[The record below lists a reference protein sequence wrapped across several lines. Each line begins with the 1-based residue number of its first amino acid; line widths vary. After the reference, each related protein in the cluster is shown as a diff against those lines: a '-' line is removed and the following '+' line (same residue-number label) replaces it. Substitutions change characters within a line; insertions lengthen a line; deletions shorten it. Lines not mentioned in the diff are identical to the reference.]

1 MNSDIRPDKTSP
13 AYLNKS
19 SSGGLLLG
27 FIYILVFMSILSLG
41 IWQSYESKASKT
53 ILGSVDERLVVIEE
67 QINIADETNNDSLS
81 DISSSIQFLD
91 KEVRKLWD
99 LSNKKNKVNIA
110 KLSKAIS
117 ELEKASK
124 ELNKISQLSLDD
136 IKSNK
141 QAIKSNKK
149 AIKSNELQLIEVSQG
164 SSEMEDIQRTI
175 KSLETQLMLIDDSVQ
190 ALNNYKNQ
198 LNQTIGEIQT
208 QISSMNNNNLQIE
221 LE

>member
-19 SSGGLLLG
+19 SSGGLLIG
-27 FIYILVFMSILSLG
+27 FIYILVFMSILSIA
-41 IWQSYESKASKT
+41 IWQSFESKATKT

-110 KLSKAIS
+110 KLSRAIL

-124 ELNKISQLSLDD
+124 ELNITSQSSLNN

-141 QAIKSNKK
+141 QAIRSNG
-149 AIKSNELQLIEVSQG
+149 LQIIEISQG
-164 SSEMEDIQRTI
+164 SQEMEDIQRTI

-190 ALNNYKNQ
+190 ALNNYKKQ

>member
-19 SSGGLLLG
+19 SSGGLLIG
-27 FIYILVFMSILSLG
+27 FIYILVFMSILSIA
-41 IWQSYESKASKT
+41 IWQSFESKATKT

-110 KLSKAIS
+110 KLSRAIL

-124 ELNKISQLSLDD
+124 ELNITSQSSLNN

-141 QAIKSNKK
+141 QAIR
-149 AIKSNELQLIEVSQG
+149 SNELQIIEISQG
-164 SSEMEDIQRTI
+164 SQEMEDIQRTI
-175 KSLETQLMLIDDSVQ
+175 NSLETQLMLIDDSVQ
-190 ALNNYKNQ
+190 ALNNYKKQ

-208 QISSMNNNNLQIE
+208 QISSMNNDNLQIE

>member
-19 SSGGLLLG
+19 SSGGLLIG

-41 IWQSYESKASKT
+41 IWQSYESKASRT

-110 KLSKAIS
+110 KLSRAIL

-124 ELNKISQLSLDD
+124 ELNITSQSSLNN

-141 QAIKSNKK
+141 QAIR
-149 AIKSNELQLIEVSQG
+149 SNELQIIEISQG
-164 SSEMEDIQRTI
+164 SQEMEDIQRTI

-190 ALNNYKNQ
+190 ALNNYKKQ

-221 LE
+221 PE

>member
-19 SSGGLLLG
+19 SSGGLLIG
-27 FIYILVFMSILSLG
+27 FIYILVFMSILSIA
-41 IWQSYESKASKT
+41 IWQSFESKTTKT

-110 KLSKAIS
+110 KLSRAIL

-124 ELNKISQLSLDD
+124 ELNITSQSSLNN

-141 QAIKSNKK
+141 QAIR
-149 AIKSNELQLIEVSQG
+149 SNELQIIEISQG
-164 SSEMEDIQRTI
+164 SQEMEDIQRTI

-190 ALNNYKNQ
+190 ALNNYKKQ

>member
-19 SSGGLLLG
+19 SSGGLLIG

-41 IWQSYESKASKT
+41 IWQSYESKASRT

-110 KLSKAIS
+110 KLSRAIL

-124 ELNKISQLSLDD
+124 ELNITSQSSLNN

-141 QAIKSNKK
+141 QAIR
-149 AIKSNELQLIEVSQG
+149 SNELQIIEISQG
-164 SSEMEDIQRTI
+164 SQEMEDIQRTI

-190 ALNNYKNQ
+190 ALNNYKKQ

-208 QISSMNNNNLQIE
+208 QISSMNNDNLQIE

>member
-19 SSGGLLLG
+19 SSGGLLVG
-27 FIYILVFMSILSLG
+27 FIYILVFMSILSLAM
-41 IWQSYESKASKT
+41 WQSFESKATKT
-53 ILGSVDERLVVIEE
+53 ILGSIDERLIIIEE

-91 KEVRKLWD
+91 KEVRKLWE
-99 LSNKKNKVNIA
+99 LSNKKNKINIT
-110 KLSKAIS
+110 KLSKSIS
-117 ELEKASK
+117 ELEKLSK
-124 ELNKISQLSLDD
+124 ELNKVSQLSLNEIKLNKQD
-136 IKSNK
+136 IKT
-141 QAIKSNKK
+141 
-149 AIKSNELQLIEVSQG
+149 NELQIIELSKS
-164 SSEMEDIQRTI
+164 SSEMLEIKRTI
-175 KSLETQLMLIDDSVQ
+175 KSLETQLILIDDSVQ

-208 QISSMNNNNLQIE
+208 QMSSMNNDNLQIE

>member
-19 SSGGLLLG
+19 SSGGLLIG
-27 FIYILVFMSILSLG
+27 FIYILVFMSILSIA
-41 IWQSYESKASKT
+41 IWQSFESKATKA

-110 KLSKAIS
+110 KLSRAIL

-124 ELNKISQLSLDD
+124 ELNITSQSSLNN

-141 QAIKSNKK
+141 QAIR
-149 AIKSNELQLIEVSQG
+149 SNELQIIEISQG
-164 SSEMEDIQRTI
+164 SQEMEDIQRTI

-190 ALNNYKNQ
+190 ALNNYKKQ

-208 QISSMNNNNLQIE
+208 QISSMNNDNLQIE

>member
-19 SSGGLLLG
+19 SSGGLLIG
-27 FIYILVFMSILSLG
+27 FIYILVFMSILSIA
-41 IWQSYESKASKT
+41 IWQSFESKATKT

-124 ELNKISQLSLDD
+124 ELNKISQSSLNN

-141 QAIKSNKK
+141 QAIKSN
-149 AIKSNELQLIEVSQG
+149 ELQIIEVSQG

-190 ALNNYKNQ
+190 ALNNYKKQ

-208 QISSMNNNNLQIE
+208 QISSMNNDNLQIE

>member
-19 SSGGLLLG
+19 SSGGLLIG

-41 IWQSYESKASKT
+41 IWQSYESKASRT

-124 ELNKISQLSLDD
+124 ELNKISQLSLND

-141 QAIKSNKK
+141 Q

-164 SSEMEDIQRTI
+164 SSEIEDIQRTI

>member
-19 SSGGLLLG
+19 SSGGLLIG

-41 IWQSYESKASKT
+41 IWQSYESKASRT

-124 ELNKISQLSLDD
+124 ELNKISQLSLNN

-141 QAIKSNKK
+141 Q

-208 QISSMNNNNLQIE
+208 QISSMNNDNLLIE

>member
-19 SSGGLLLG
+19 SSGGLLIG

-41 IWQSYESKASKT
+41 IWQSYESKASRT

-110 KLSKAIS
+110 KLSRAIL

-124 ELNKISQLSLDD
+124 ELNITSQSSLNN

-141 QAIKSNKK
+141 QAIRSNG
-149 AIKSNELQLIEVSQG
+149 LQIIEISQG
-164 SSEMEDIQRTI
+164 SQEMEDIQRTI

-190 ALNNYKNQ
+190 ALNNYKKQ

>member
-19 SSGGLLLG
+19 SSGGLLIG
-27 FIYILVFMSILSLG
+27 FIYILVFMSILSIA
-41 IWQSYESKASKT
+41 IWQSFESKATKT

-124 ELNKISQLSLDD
+124 ELNKISQLSLNN

-141 QAIKSNKK
+141 Q

-208 QISSMNNNNLQIE
+208 QISSMNNDNLLIE

>member
-19 SSGGLLLG
+19 SSGGLLIG
-27 FIYILVFMSILSLG
+27 FIYILVFMSILSIA
-41 IWQSYESKASKT
+41 IWQSFESKATKT

-110 KLSKAIS
+110 KLSRAIL

-124 ELNKISQLSLDD
+124 ELNITSQSSLNN

-141 QAIKSNKK
+141 QAIRG
-149 AIKSNELQLIEVSQG
+149 NELQIIEISQG
-164 SSEMEDIQRTI
+164 SQEMEDIQRTI

-190 ALNNYKNQ
+190 ALNNYKKQ

-208 QISSMNNNNLQIE
+208 QISSMNNDNLQIE

>member
-19 SSGGLLLG
+19 SSGGLLVG
-27 FIYILVFMSILSLG
+27 FIYILVFMSILSLA
-41 IWQSYESKASKT
+41 IWQSFESKSIKIT
-53 ILGSVDERLVVIEE
+53 LLSIDERLIVIEE

-99 LSNKKNKVNIA
+99 LSNKKNKVNIT
-110 KLSKAIS
+110 KLSKAIL
-117 ELEKASK
+117 ELEKLSK
-124 ELNKISQLSLDD
+124 ELNKVSQLSLNE

-141 QAIKSNKK
+141 QSINA
-149 AIKSNELQLIEVSQG
+149 NELQIIEVSK
-164 SSEMEDIQRTI
+164 SSLEMQDIKRTI
-175 KSLETQLMLIDDSVQ
+175 KSLETQLILIDDSVQ
-190 ALNNYKNQ
+190 ALNGYKNQ

-208 QISSMNNNNLQIE
+208 QISSMNNDNLQVE

>member
-19 SSGGLLLG
+19 SSGGLLIG

-41 IWQSYESKASKT
+41 IWQSYESKASRT

-110 KLSKAIS
+110 KLSRAIL

-124 ELNKISQLSLDD
+124 ELNITSQSSLNN

-141 QAIKSNKK
+141 QAIR
-149 AIKSNELQLIEVSQG
+149 SNELQIIEISQG
-164 SSEMEDIQRTI
+164 SQEMEDIQRTI

>member
-19 SSGGLLLG
+19 SSGGLLIG

-41 IWQSYESKASKT
+41 IWQSYESKASRT

-141 QAIKSNKK
+141 QAIKSN
-149 AIKSNELQLIEVSQG
+149 ELQLIEVSQG

>member
-1 MNSDIRPDKTSP
+1 MSAKTSIVLCTYNE
-13 AYLNKS
+13 AN
-19 SSGGLLLG
+19 
-27 FIYILVFMSILSLG
+27 YI
-41 IWQSYESKASKT
+41 E
-53 ILGSVDERLVVIEE
+53 
-67 QINIADETNNDSLS
+67 N
-81 DISSSIQFLD
+81 
-91 KEVRKLWD
+91 
-99 LSNKKNKVNIA
+99 
-110 KLSKAIS
+110 AIS

-124 ELNKISQLSLDD
+124 ELNKISQLSLNN

-141 QAIKSNKK
+141 Q